1 MSPPPG
7 PFHLAD
13 FNVARMR
20 APLDD
25 PLMERFTSRLQQVNA
40 IADRSPGFVWR
51 LQTEDGDATAIR
63 PYAEDDR
70 MLVNLT
76 VWESVEALAGFV
88 YRSAHAEQVRD
99 GPQMFERLGT
109 DSLVLFWIPAGTIPT
124 VEEGIRLLEKLRAEG
139 PTADAFTFSSPFPPP
154 A

>member
-1 MSPPPG
+1 MSPEPRA
-7 PFHLAD
+7 FHLAD

-25 PLMERFTSRLQQVNA
+25 PLMERFTSRLREVNA

-51 LQTEDGDATAIR
+51 LQTDDGNATAIR
-63 PYAEDDR
+63 PYAADDR

-76 VWESVEALAGFV
+76 VWESIEALADFV
-88 YRSAHAEQVRD
+88 YRSAHAEQVRH
-99 GPQMFERLGT
+99 GAQMFERLGA

-124 VEEGIRLLEKLRAEG
+124 VEEGMRRLEKLRSEG